1 MKFSSIFYSIT
12 FIFAL
17 GSASIFLAYLWL
29 KGYDTQN
36 YTRELNTKYSVV
48 SRVTL
53 MKYSGII
60 SDKEYEAQ
68 IKGFEMPEITEESQK
83 KSIINNASIIEEQAQ
98 DIGTSAILTLD
109 NKNYLRLISN
119 NNDTILLYD
128 DKFQPH
134 RYDVITLI
142 FSLVF
147 VVLLAT
153 YIFIIRKLKPLRR
166 LKRQIKKFA
175 DGNLEITNVSSGNDE
190 ISQVADAFYDAV
202 MQIKL
207 LNHNRAL
214 FLRNIMHEL
223 KTPIT
228 KGRITAEMIP
238 EGKYQ
243 ERLISV
249 FERLESLI
257 NEFALIER
265 ASTKLQNLEKSTT
278 TLKNVINEA
287 IDIAM
292 VESGA
297 VSTEGDEQISI
308 NADLKLICVAFKNM
322 IDNGIKY
329 ASDHKI
335 KIICNTNN
343 VEFQSL
349 GEPLKNDLSYY
360 TQPFTKEGS
369 AKNSFGLGL
378 YIVENILKAHNFML
392 EYRHLNSMNIFRVN
406 FKTKDKK

>member
-1 MKFSSIFYSIT
+1 M
-12 FIFAL
+12 L
-17 GSASIFLAYLWL
+17 GSSGIFLAYLWL
-29 KGYDTQN
+29 KEYDKQN

-53 MKYSGII
+53 LKYSGII
-60 SDKEYEAQ
+60 SDNEYEAQ
-68 IKGFEMPEITEESQK
+68 IKGFEMPQILDDALIK
-83 KSIINNASIIEEQAQ
+83 KVIDNAQIIEEQEQ
-98 DIGTSAILTLD
+98 EIGKSAILTF
-109 NKNYLRLISN
+109 NNNNYLRLISN
-119 NNDTILLYD
+119 NDDIIVLYD
-128 DKFQPH
+128 DKFQAY

-147 VVLLAT
+147 LVLLAV

-166 LKRQIKKFA
+166 LKREIKKFA
-175 DGNLEITNVSSGNDE
+175 GGDLEIDNVATGADE

-202 MQIKL
+202 RQIKL

-228 KGRITAEMIP
+228 KGRITAEMLP
-238 EGKYQ
+238 QNKYQ

-249 FERLESLI
+249 FARLESLI

-265 ASTKLQNLEKSTT
+265 ASSKLQIVEKSRIPLKTT
-278 TLKNVINEA
+278 ITKAL
-287 IDIAM
+287 DIAM
-292 VESGA
+292 AESGA
-297 VSTEGDEQISI
+297 VEIKENDDIFIKADE
-308 NADLKLICVAFKNM
+308 KLISVAFKNI

-329 ASDHKI
+329 ASDHKVLVEI
-335 KIICNTNN
+335 NSSDICFIT
-343 VEFQSL
+343 S
-349 GEPLKNDLSYY
+349 GEPLKNEFSYY
-360 TQPFTKEGS
+360 TQPFTKDGN

-392 EYRHLNSMNIFRVN
+392 EYEHENGKNIFKVN
-406 FKTKDKK
+406 FKLQENK